1 MNKKCI
7 SAVNNAAYEKII
19 APFFNNHVSK
29 CSKSVRVLGL
39 KLAQRSVDAQR
50 IGSTPGPDG
59 NSRCARP
66 TLTYFLLKFEIL
78 SNQVYYFDSINLET
92 DQIILIKTKL

>member
-1 MNKKCI
+1 MSQMIK
-7 SAVNNAAYEKII
+7 
-19 APFFNNHVSK
+19 P
-29 CSKSVRVLGL
+29 VRVLGL
-39 KLAQRSVDAQR
+39 KLAHSFVDVR
-50 IGSTPGPDG
+50 KIGSTPGPDG